1 MAKRAYVT
9 LATCGV
15 LASITLAR
23 KATAADPASIS
34 LPPVSVQAAPEDPD
48 PMHAQAQQVDMGPLG
63 TSSIQDTPYT
73 VNVVPQALIQDQQ
86 LESAQDA
93 LRYLPS
99 VQGDGARPQTRGFQG
114 SVVQNS
120 RMDGF
125 NIVSTTDYPI
135 EQFDHIEVLDGLSGA
150 IYGPT
155 NPAGT
160 FNYVSK
166 RPTDTPYAS
175 FRTGFQTGGGWL
187 RSADVSDRV
196 GAVGFRLNLLDEDG
210 NDYLAHSELRR
221 QLASLAMDFHIDD
234 DTVIQTNLSFYH
246 FITEGLS
253 PTFAL
258 APGVSFPKNLNA
270 SNPAYGQSWAGNND
284 VTQTG
289 SVKLIHNFNDN
300 WHFTAG
306 ILQQYADREG
316 TGVTDTFTNNQG
328 AYTSTLQ
335 TTTASRFTVTSNL
348 VHLNGTFQTGP
359 ISHDVTI
366 GTTGFEWQNFNP
378 VDGATY
384 TLGSASLANPAI
396 FAEPSFDFA
405 DRYRSAVAFQQSF
418 ILSDTMK
425 LTPRWSLMLTGSES
439 WLSSQN
445 YNVHDTETS
454 QSSNRGFSPAVS
466 VIYKILPQLN
476 AYATYANS
484 LQQGDTAP
492 VGTVNANSIL
502 APFRST
508 QYETGL
514 KLALSKVA
522 MTIAAFQI
530 ERPIDF
536 INTTTDVYAV
546 GGDQRNRGVDFS
558 INGEILPGLS
568 AFGGFEYLDPEVL
581 NTGTPSTSNKQIVG
595 LSRFVA
601 SLLLRW
607 QVPHLP
613 GLVLDTFVRRVGNR
627 PTDDADLTEA
637 SGYTTLDLGAA
648 YTVPI
653 HAETVTFRLDAR
665 NITNASYLTNIVP
678 GGLNGYTG
686 AGNASAELGMPRTVE
701 LSAQVTF

>member
-1 MAKRAYVT
+1 MAQRTYVI

-15 LASITLAR
+15 LVSLPLIR
-23 KATAADPASIS
+23 EATAADQDTMT
-34 LPPVSVQAAPEDPD
+34 LPQVSVQAAPTDPD
-48 PMHAQAQQVDMGPLG
+48 PMHSEAQQIDMGPLG
-63 TSSIQDTPYT
+63 TTSIQDTPYT

-86 LESAQDA
+86 LESVQDA
-93 LRYLPS
+93 FRYLPS

-125 NIVSTTDYPI
+125 NIISTTDYPI

-166 RPTDTPYAS
+166 RPTDAPYAS
-175 FRTGFQTGGGWL
+175 FRAAFETGGGWI

-210 NDYLAHSELRR
+210 NDYVSHSELRR
-221 QLASLAMDFHIDD
+221 QLASMALDFHIDD
-234 DTVIQTNLSFYH
+234 DTVLQTNLSFYH
-246 FITEGLS
+246 FITEGLP

-258 APGVSFPKNLNA
+258 APGVSFPKNLNP
-270 SNPAYGQSWAGNND
+270 SSSAYGQTWAGNND

-300 WHFTAG
+300 WHLTAG
-306 ILQQYADREG
+306 VLQQYADREG

-328 AYTSTLQ
+328 AYVTTLQ
-335 TTTASRFTVTSNL
+335 TTTASRFTITSNL

-359 ISHDVTI
+359 FSHDLTI
-366 GTTGFEWQNFNP
+366 GTTGFNWQNFNP
-378 VDGATY
+378 VSGATY
-384 TLGSASLANPAI
+384 TLGTASLANPAV
-396 FAEPSFDFA
+396 FAEPMMDFA

-418 ILSDTMK
+418 IVSDTIK
-425 LTPRWSLMLTGSES
+425 LTPRWSVMLTGSES

-445 YNVHDTETS
+445 YNVHDIETS
-454 QSSNRGFSPAVS
+454 QSSNRGFSPAAS
-466 VIYKILPQLN
+466 VIYRILPQLN
-476 AYATYANS
+476 AYATYASS

-492 VGTVNANSIL
+492 AGTVNQNSIL

-514 KLALSKVA
+514 KLALSKLS

-530 ERPIDF
+530 TRPIDF

-546 GGDQRNRGVDFS
+546 GGDQRNRGVDFTL
-558 INGEILPGLS
+558 NGEILPGLA

-607 QVPHLP
+607 QVAHVP
-613 GLVLDTFVRRVGNR
+613 GLTLDTFVRRVGNR
-627 PTDDADLTEA
+627 PTDDADQFYA

-648 YTVPI
+648 YTIPI
-653 HAETVTFRLDAR
+653 EHETVTFRFDAR

-686 AGNASAELGMPRTVE
+686 AGNASAELGMPRSVE
-701 LSAQVTF
+701 LSAQVVF